1 VYNHNDIHFLF
12 LGFHPSV
19 RQVCDGN

>member
-19 RQVCDGN
+19 RQVYDGN